1 MSAFPF
7 SRVAIAPADLWL
19 YSRRYASVKAD
30 LDKAVVER
38 DALQDALH
46 ETRTTLTDVRAQRD
60 GLETD
65 LKEARAAAK
74 QLKKVSSNLSSLYL
88 RARG

>member
-1 MSAFPF
+1 MSLLDSQLQAELTLLVFH
-7 SRVAIAPADLWL
+7 
-19 YSRRYASVKAD
+19 RYTSVKAD
-30 LDKAVVER
+30 LEKAVVER
-38 DALQDALH
+38 DALHDALQ

-74 QLKKVSSNLSSLYL
+74 QLKKVCGRLPSSTTPH
-88 RARG
+88 